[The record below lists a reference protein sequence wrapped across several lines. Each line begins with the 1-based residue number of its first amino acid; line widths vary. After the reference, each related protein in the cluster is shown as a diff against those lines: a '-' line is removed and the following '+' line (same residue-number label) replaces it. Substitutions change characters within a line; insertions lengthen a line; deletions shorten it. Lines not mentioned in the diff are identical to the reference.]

1 MSRLTNRILLAALLG
16 LFLTAPGI
24 VRSQGFNARTLQ
36 RAQQRG
42 ETGNLYGT
50 NPYEQTGEEGEEG
63 QDGQPQDTTK
73 KERRIRKPLES
84 YFFSDSIRA
93 LNNFRWSVKRDY
105 NRVEISPL
113 DTTLTDWRIDY
124 PFFREE
130 VGDIAQGALGQ
141 TSLPMNYFRRPQFF
155 DFSFASPYYAYTYD
169 MENVPFYN
177 TKKPIIR
184 MTYLESGQKRFRE
197 ENFNIMHAQNISPTT
212 GFNVDYKARGTRGQY
227 IWSRT
232 KNHNL
237 SVAFSHT
244 GKRYSVH
251 AAYYNNHI
259 EQQENGGVV
268 GTWAIADTTFQMP
281 SGVPMKLSDA
291 EAQNTYR
298 NNAFFI
304 TQSYALPLQRV
315 TENDFSLA
323 DLSAVYIGHSFQYSS
338 WSKVYSDKYAR
349 YIDERAHRDEQ
360 GNSYVGFSGF
370 SRAVYHTAHYGNLD
384 IFLAVP

>member
-1 MSRLTNRILLAALLG
+1 M
-16 LFLTAPGI
+16 
-24 VRSQGFNARTLQ
+24 
-36 RAQQRG
+36 
-42 ETGNLYGT
+42 
-50 NPYEQTGEEGEEG
+50 
-63 QDGQPQDTTK
+63 
-73 KERRIRKPLES
+73 
-84 YFFSDSIRA
+84 
-93 LNNFRWSVKRDY
+93 
-105 NRVEISPL
+105 EISPL

-227 IWSRT
+227 VWSRT

-281 SGVPMKLSDA
+281 SGVPMKLSDH
-291 EAQNTYR
+291 
-298 NNAFFI
+298 
-304 TQSYALPLQRV
+304 
-315 TENDFSLA
+315 
-323 DLSAVYIGHSFQYSS
+323 AVLCPA
-338 WSKVYSDKYAR
+338 VAAR
-349 YIDERAHRDEQ
+349 DGE
-360 GNSYVGFSGF
+360 
-370 SRAVYHTAHYGNLD
+370 
-384 IFLAVP
+384 

>member
-227 IWSRT
+227 IGPAPRTTTSRWRSTIRANAIRCMRPITTTTSSSRKTAAWSAR
-232 KNHNL
+232 
-237 SVAFSHT
+237 
-244 GKRYSVH
+244 G
-251 AAYYNNHI
+251 
-259 EQQENGGVV
+259 
-268 GTWAIADTTFQMP
+268 P
-281 SGVPMKLSDA
+281 
-291 EAQNTYR
+291 
-298 NNAFFI
+298 
-304 TQSYALPLQRV
+304 LPIQR
-315 TENDFSLA
+315 S
-323 DLSAVYIGHSFQYSS
+323 
-338 WSKVYSDKYAR
+338 R
-349 YIDERAHRDEQ
+349 CRRACR
-360 GNSYVGFSGF
+360 
-370 SRAVYHTAHYGNLD
+370 
-384 IFLAVP
+384 

>member
-1 MSRLTNRILLAALLG
+1 
-16 LFLTAPGI
+16 
-24 VRSQGFNARTLQ
+24 
-36 RAQQRG
+36 
-42 ETGNLYGT
+42 
-50 NPYEQTGEEGEEG
+50 
-63 QDGQPQDTTK
+63 
-73 KERRIRKPLES
+73 
-84 YFFSDSIRA
+84 
-93 LNNFRWSVKRDY
+93 
-105 NRVEISPL
+105 
-113 DTTLTDWRIDY
+113 
-124 PFFREE
+124 
-130 VGDIAQGALGQ
+130 
-141 TSLPMNYFRRPQFF
+141 
-155 DFSFASPYYAYTYD
+155 
-169 MENVPFYN
+169 
-177 TKKPIIR
+177 

-268 GTWAIADTTFQMP
+268 GTNGPSADTTFQMP

-323 DLSAVYIGHSFQYSS
+323 DLSAVYHRPFVPVQYRGARFIRTNMRRVYRRKRRIEGRDRAISS
-338 WSKVYSDKYAR
+338 PPIRCDYYQNWYHQPRRRRATRFTSGVISNRFFVQAQPWDRNGVVGTIDGRHRVSTCIPTRNSK
-349 YIDERAHRDEQ
+349 
-360 GNSYVGFSGF
+360 
-370 SRAVYHTAHYGNLD
+370 
-384 IFLAVP
+384 